1 LQRSDEIKRRIMVE
15 ADQSEIAG
23 PHSEADQIVLKIH
36 SHELRSFFPNYS
48 DQIAHKPPV
57 FPNIYGLLTQNLTDS
72 FT

>member
-1 LQRSDEIKRRIMVE
+1 MVE